1 VTTRAQILR
10 LVALAACL
18 TAVACGS
25 DDGGEPIPAEQAQ
38 ALQAQLDSIQDRFDN
53 GDGACRDITEGDD
66 TNTAAVESILDS
78 IPENVDPE
86 VRDALRQ
93 SFERLFQLTSDQCVE
108 VPQQTDTTPTDT
120 TPTDTTP
127 TDTTPTDTTPTDTTP
142 TETTPTDTTPTDTT
156 PTDTQPGADQQ
167 QSDDSGGVGSPEGD
181 G

>member
-1 VTTRAQILR
+1 VNTRAHILR

-25 DDGGEPIPAEQAQ
+25 DDGGEPIPAEQGQ
-38 ALQAQLDSIQDRFDN
+38 QLEGRLDEVERRLADGSA
-53 GDGACRDITEGDD
+53 GACADILEDTEP
-66 TNTAAVESILDS
+66 AVESILDS

-167 QSDDSGGVGSPEGD
+167 QGDDSGGVGSPEGD